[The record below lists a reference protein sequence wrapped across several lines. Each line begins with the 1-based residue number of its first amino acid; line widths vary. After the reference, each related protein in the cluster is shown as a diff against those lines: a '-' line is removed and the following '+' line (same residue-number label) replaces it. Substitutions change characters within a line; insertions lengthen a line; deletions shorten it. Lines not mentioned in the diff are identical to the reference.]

1 MESHMTSI
9 SNRAAACALAVAAIL
24 MGLSLPSEAA
34 EHYVAKL
41 VPLNADK
48 IGTSASG
55 TADLQVADGKL
66 TVAID
71 LEGLTPSLM
80 HLQHFHGF
88 PDGKD
93 ASCPTVKED
102 TNGDGYVDLLE
113 TEPVAGT
120 TMLPF
125 HAHPATL
132 EIPNDTYPVA
142 DGKGV
147 ASYRHTDQ
155 VDELEKA
162 LKDKFK
168 APVLDLAKRVIF
180 VHGVAGDAKLPESVK
195 SLPGVPA
202 QVTIP
207 VACGK
212 IEVAK

>member
-1 MESHMTSI
+1 MRPKSI
-9 SNRAAACALAVAAIL
+9 QTAICALALAPFLA
-24 MGLSLPSEAA
+24 GLPTPGEAA
-34 EHYVAKL
+34 ERYIAKL
-41 VPLNADK
+41 VPLNAEK

-55 TADLQVADGKL
+55 TAELQVADGKL
-66 TVAID
+66 TVSID
-71 LEGLTPSLM
+71 VKGLTPGLM

-93 ASCPTVKED
+93 ATCPTAKED
-102 TNGDGYVDLLE
+102 TNGDGYVDLIE

-142 DGKGV
+142 DKNGAAQYWHSDSV
-147 ASYRHTDQ
+147 A
-155 VDELEKA
+155 ELEKA
-162 LKDKFK
+162 LKEKFK
-168 APVLDLAKRVIF
+168 APGLDLAKRVIF
-180 VHGVAGDAKLPESVK
+180 IHGVASDAKLPDSVK

-212 IEVAK
+212 IEAAK

>member
-1 MESHMTSI
+1 MIPKSRQFGF
-9 SNRAAACALAVAAIL
+9 RAIALSALLTCVLATA
-24 MGLSLPSEAA
+24 GEAA
-34 EHYVAKL
+34 ERYVAKL
-41 VPLNADK
+41 APLNAEK

-66 TVAID
+66 TVSID
-71 LEGLTPSLM
+71 LAGLTPGLM

-93 ASCPTVKED
+93 ATCPTAKED
-102 TNGDGYVDLLE
+102 TNGDGYVDLIE

-125 HAHPATL
+125 HEHPVTL

-142 DGKGV
+142 DDKG
-147 ASYRHTDQ
+147 ATSYRHSDS
-155 VDELEKA
+155 VAELEKA
-162 LKDKFK
+162 LKEKFK
-168 APVLDLAKRVIF
+168 ASSLDLAKRVIF
-180 VHGVAGDAKLPESVK
+180 VHGVAGDAKLPDSVK

-212 IEVAK
+212 IEAVQ